1 MQFPGPPDL
10 QEIQLVD
17 QSVLVLVV
25 AIGEFS
31 PGWSTPGRGSGQR
44 SCSAISLVLYG
55 IRAPIEDPL
64 SAWKPP
70 LLGPFRAW
78 KPPILM
84 VLYGIGELA

>member
-31 PGWSTPGRGSGQR
+31 PGWSMSRIRSEELLGHLAGSN
-44 SCSAISLVLYG
+44 G
-55 IRAPIEDPL
+55 IRAP
-64 SAWKPP
+64 
-70 LLGPFRAW
+70 
-78 KPPILM
+78 
-84 VLYGIGELA
+84 